1 MIRLLAE
8 AAFAMSGI
16 GRILLFRPDW
26 REKFNLTERGL
37 IRSFGAAL
45 IALPAYVLMHAFFS
59 QISPPGTPVQPL
71 WYFAIDLARLW
82 LLFPIVA
89 TLAVIAT
96 GMKKDFAAWLTVRNW
111 SVLAQILIVTLIA
124 ATHVAGLTGQ
134 VFLAYFF
141 VLFYPVFLTV
151 LHLSIAFAVLRGPWQ
166 RVAGAGMIVVLTDF
180 VSREGMQALA
190 TTLNPVQPS

>member
-1 MIRLLAE
+1 MAVADGATILWIEIAIRV
-8 AAFAMSGI
+8 
-16 GRILLFRPDW
+16 
-26 REKFNLTERGL
+26 
-37 IRSFGAAL
+37 L
-45 IALPAYVLMHAFFS
+45 IAAYIGV
-59 QISPPGTPVQPL
+59 
-71 WYFAIDLARLW
+71 
-82 LLFPIVA
+82 
-89 TLAVIAT
+89 
-96 GMKKDFAAWLTVRNW
+96 AAWLTVRNW

-166 RVAGAGMIVVLTDF
+166 RVAGAGMIVVLADF

-190 TTLNPVQPS
+190 MALAPVQPS

>member
-1 MIRLLAE
+1 MIRMLAE

-26 REKFNLTERGL
+26 SDRFNLTERGL
-37 IRSFGAAL
+37 ARSFGAAL
-45 IALPAYVLMHAFFS
+45 IALPVYALMHAFFW
-59 QISPPGTPVQPL
+59 QISPAGTPVQPL

-82 LLFPIVA
+82 LLFPVVA
-89 TLAVIAT
+89 ALAVMVT
-96 GMKKDFAAWLTVRNW
+96 GLKRDYAAWLTVRNW
-111 SVLAQILIVTLIA
+111 SVLAQILVVTLIA

-141 VLFYPVFLTV
+141 VLFYPVFVTV

-166 RVAGAGMIVVLTDF
+166 RVAGAGMIVVLADF

-190 TTLNPVQPS
+190 TALNPVQPS